1 MNFTKLQGAGND
13 FVLVE
18 TADIARNWSQLAV
31 SICNRH
37 FGVGA
42 DGLILLMPS
51 DVADYKMRIF
61 NADGSEA
68 EACGNGLRCLVR
80 YVLERGPVANQG
92 AKELWIETV
101 AGTRKAK
108 ITEVSGRPAEIRVS
122 LGVPKFEAKDIP
134 VVIEEGS
141 VGLVDIKSML
151 GYTVTVGNW
160 KLRLNFVSLG
170 NPHAIHFSSR
180 PVASFPLT
188 RLGPR
193 VEHHKMF
200 PQRTNF
206 EVARV
211 LSREQIEARV
221 WERGVGETLACGSGA
236 AAVAVAAQSNG
247 LVADRVTIAL
257 PGGNLEVGWDGVG
270 EVFLGGPAEMVFTG
284 DWPGEV

>member
-13 FVLVE
+13 FALVE
-18 TADIARNWSQLAV
+18 TADTARNWSQLAV

-51 DVADYKMRIF
+51 DRADYKMRIF

-80 YVLERGPVANQG
+80 YVLERGLVANRG
-92 AKELWIETV
+92 AKELLIETV
-101 AGTRKAK
+101 AGIRKAK
-108 ITEVSGRPAEIRVS
+108 ITEVAGRPAEIRVS
-122 LGVPKFEAKDIP
+122 LGVPKFAAKDIP
-134 VVIEEGS
+134 VIEEGS
-141 VGLVDIKSML
+141 AGLVDIKSML
-151 GYTVTVGNW
+151 SYTVTVCSRTL
-160 KLRLNFVSLG
+160 KLNFVSMG
-170 NPHAIHFSSR
+170 NPHAIHFSSQL
-180 PVASFPLT
+180 VASFPLAQ
-188 RLGPR
+188 LGPR

-200 PQRTNF
+200 PKRTNF

-236 AAVAVAAQSNG
+236 AAVAVAAQLNG
-247 LVADRVTIAL
+247 LVDDRVTIEL
-257 PGGNLEVGWDGVG
+257 PGGTLEVVWDGIS

-284 DWPGEV
+284 RWLGEE

>member
-13 FVLVE
+13 FALVE
-18 TADIARNWSQLAV
+18 TADTARNWSHLAV

-51 DVADYKMRIF
+51 DRVDYKMRIF

-80 YVLERGPVANQG
+80 YVLERGLVANRG
-92 AKELWIETV
+92 AKELLIETV
-101 AGTRKAK
+101 AGIRKAK
-108 ITEVSGRPAEIRVS
+108 ITEVVGRPAEIRVS
-122 LGVPKFEAKDIP
+122 LGVPKFAAKDIP
-134 VVIEEGS
+134 VLEEGS
-141 VGLVDIKSML
+141 AGLVDIKSML
-151 GYTVTVGNW
+151 SYTVTVCSR
-160 KLRLNFVSLG
+160 KLKLNFVSMG
-170 NPHAIHFSSR
+170 NPHAIHFSSQL
-180 PVASFPLT
+180 VASFPLAQ
-188 RLGPR
+188 LGPR

-200 PQRTNF
+200 PKRTNF

-236 AAVAVAAQSNG
+236 AAVAVAAQLNG
-247 LVADRVTIAL
+247 LVDDRVTIEL
-257 PGGNLEVGWDGVG
+257 PGGTLEVVWDGIS

-284 DWPGEV
+284 RWLGEE

>member
-13 FVLVE
+13 FALVE
-18 TADIARNWSQLAV
+18 TADTTRNWSQLAV

-80 YVLERGPVANQG
+80 YVLERGPVTNQG
-92 AKELWIETV
+92 AKELLIETI
-101 AGTRKAK
+101 AGIRKAK
-108 ITEVSGRPAEIRVS
+108 ITEVSDRPAEIRVN
-122 LGVPKFEAKDIP
+122 LGVPRFVAKDIP

-141 VGLVDIKSML
+141 AGLVDIKSML
-151 GYTVTVGNW
+151 SYTVTVGNR
-160 KLRLNFVSLG
+160 KLKLDFVSMG

-180 PVASFPLT
+180 PVASFHLAQ
-188 RLGPR
+188 LGPR

-211 LSREQIEARV
+211 LSRGQIEARV

-236 AAVAVAAQSNG
+236 AAVAVAAQLNG
-247 LVADRVTIAL
+247 LVDARVTIAL
-257 PGGNLEVGWDGVG
+257 PGGNLEVVWDGMG
-270 EVFLGGPAEMVFTG
+270 EVFLGGPAEIVFTG
-284 DWPGEV
+284 EWPGEA

>member
-18 TADIARNWSQLAV
+18 TRGLKCNWSQLAV
-31 SICNRH
+31 SVCDRR

-51 DVADYKMRIF
+51 DVAYCRMRIF

-80 YVLERGPVANQG
+80 YVLEKEPAANQG
-92 AKELWIETV
+92 VKELAIETA

-108 ITEVSGRPAEIRVS
+108 IAQTRGKLTEIRVS
-122 LGVPKFEAKDIP
+122 LGVPKLAAEDIP
-134 VVIEEGS
+134 LVIEEGRAS
-141 VGLVDIKSML
+141 ILDIKSML
-151 GYTVTVGNW
+151 GYTATVGNR
-160 KLRLNFVSLG
+160 KLSLNFVSLG
-170 NPHAIHFSSR
+170 NPHAIHFSKQ
-180 PVASFPLT
+180 PVTGFPLAQ
-188 RLGPR
+188 LGPR

-206 EVARV
+206 EVARM
-211 LSREQIEARV
+211 LSRREIEVRV

-236 AAVAVAAQSNG
+236 AAVAVAAQLND
-247 LVADRVTIAL
+247 LVDSKVGIRL
-257 PGGNLEVGWDGVG
+257 PGGSLYVEWDGEG
-270 EVFLGGPAEMVFTG
+270 EVWLSGPAEIVFTG
-284 DWPGEV
+284 KWSGEV

>member
-13 FVLVE
+13 FVLIE
-18 TADIARNWSQLAV
+18 TADIARNWSQLAA

-51 DVADYKMRIF
+51 NVADYKMRIF

-80 YVLERGPVANQG
+80 YVLERGLLANQG
-92 AKELWIETV
+92 AKELLIKTV
-101 AGTRKAK
+101 AGIRIAK
-108 ITEVSGRPAEIRVS
+108 IIEVSGRPAEIRVS

-134 VVIEEGS
+134 VVIKEGS
-141 VGLVDIKSML
+141 TGLVDIKSML
-151 GYTVTVGNW
+151 GYTVTVGNR
-160 KLRLNFVSLG
+160 KLKLNFVSMG
-170 NPHAIHFSSR
+170 NPHAIHLSSQA
-180 PVASFPLT
+180 VASFPLAH
-188 RLGPR
+188 LGPR

-206 EVARV
+206 EVAKV

-221 WERGVGETLACGSGA
+221 WERGVGETQACGSGA
-236 AAVAVAAQSNG
+236 AAVAVAAQLNG
-247 LVADRVTIAL
+247 LVDDRVTIAL
-257 PGGNLEVGWDGVG
+257 PGGNLEVAWDGTG

-284 DWPGEV
+284 EWLSEA

>member
-13 FVLVE
+13 FALVE
-18 TADIARNWSQLAV
+18 TADTAHNWSQLAV

-80 YVLERGPVANQG
+80 YVFERGLASNQG
-92 AKELWIETV
+92 AKELLIETV
-101 AGTRKAK
+101 AGIRKAK
-108 ITEVSGRPAEIRVS
+108 ITEVSGRPIEIRVN
-122 LGVPKFEAKDIP
+122 LGVPRFAAKDIP

-141 VGLVDIKSML
+141 AGLVDIKSML
-151 GYTVTVGNW
+151 SYTVTVGNH
-160 KLRLNFVSLG
+160 KLELNFVSMG
-170 NPHAIHFSSR
+170 NPHAVHFSSR
-180 PVASFPLT
+180 PVASFPLAQ
-188 RLGPR
+188 LGPR

-236 AAVAVAAQSNG
+236 AAVAVAAQLND
-247 LVADRVTIAL
+247 LVDARVTIAL
-257 PGGNLEVGWDGVG
+257 PGGNLEVVWDGMG
-270 EVFLGGPAEMVFTG
+270 EVFLGGPAEIVFTG
-284 DWPGEV
+284 EWPGEA

>member
-13 FVLVE
+13 FALVE
-18 TADIARNWSQLAV
+18 TTDTARNWSQLAV

-51 DVADYKMRIF
+51 DRADYKMRIF

-80 YVLERGPVANQG
+80 YVLERGLVANRG
-92 AKELWIETV
+92 AKELLIETV
-101 AGTRKAK
+101 AGIRKAK
-108 ITEVSGRPAEIRVS
+108 ITEVAGRPAEIRVS
-122 LGVPKFEAKDIP
+122 LGVPKFAAKDIP
-134 VVIEEGS
+134 VIEEGS
-141 VGLVDIKSML
+141 AGLVDIKSML
-151 GYTVTVGNW
+151 SYTVTVCSRTL
-160 KLRLNFVSLG
+160 KLNFVSMG
-170 NPHAIHFSSR
+170 NPHAIHFSSQ
-180 PVASFPLT
+180 PVASFPLAQ
-188 RLGPR
+188 LGPR

-200 PQRTNF
+200 PKRTNF

-211 LSREQIEARV
+211 LSREQTEARV

-236 AAVAVAAQSNG
+236 AAVAVAAQLNG
-247 LVADRVTIAL
+247 LVDDRVTIAL
-257 PGGNLEVGWDGVG
+257 PGGTLEVVWDGIS

-284 DWPGEV
+284 EWLGEA

>member
-13 FVLVE
+13 FALVE
-18 TADIARNWSQLAV
+18 TTDTARNWSHLAV

-51 DVADYKMRIF
+51 DRVDYKMRIF

-80 YVLERGPVANQG
+80 YVLERGLVANRG
-92 AKELWIETV
+92 AKELLIETV
-101 AGTRKAK
+101 AGIRKAK
-108 ITEVSGRPAEIRVS
+108 ITEVVGRPAEIRVS
-122 LGVPKFEAKDIP
+122 LGVPKFAAKDIP
-134 VVIEEGS
+134 VLEEGS
-141 VGLVDIKSML
+141 AGLVDIKSML
-151 GYTVTVGNW
+151 SYTVTVCSR
-160 KLRLNFVSLG
+160 KLKLNFVSMG
-170 NPHAIHFSSR
+170 NPHAIHFSSQL
-180 PVASFPLT
+180 VASFPLAQ
-188 RLGPR
+188 LGPR

-200 PQRTNF
+200 PKRTNF

-221 WERGVGETLACGSGA
+221 WERGIGETLACGSGA
-236 AAVAVAAQSNG
+236 AAVAVAAQLNG
-247 LVADRVTIAL
+247 LVDDRVTIAL
-257 PGGNLEVGWDGVG
+257 PGGNLEVVWDGIS

-284 DWPGEV
+284 RWLGEE

>member
-13 FVLVE
+13 FALVE
-18 TADIARNWSQLAV
+18 TADTARNWSQLAV

-51 DVADYKMRIF
+51 DVADCRMRIF

-68 EACGNGLRCLVR
+68 EACGNGLRCLVK
-80 YVLERGPVANQG
+80 YVLERGSVANQET
-92 AKELWIETV
+92 KELLIETV
-101 AGTRKAK
+101 AGIRKAK
-108 ITEVSGRPAEIRVS
+108 ITEVSGRLAGIRVS
-122 LGVPKFEAKDIP
+122 LGVPRFAAKDIP
-134 VVIEEGS
+134 VVIEEDRA
-141 VGLVDIKSML
+141 GLVDIKSML
-151 GYTVTVGNW
+151 SYTVTVGNR
-160 KLRLNFVSLG
+160 KLRLNFVSMG
-170 NPHAIHFSSR
+170 NPHTIHFSGR
-180 PVASFPLT
+180 PVASFPLVQ
-188 RLGPR
+188 LGPR

-236 AAVAVAAQSNG
+236 AAVAVAAQLNG
-247 LVADRVTIAL
+247 LVDDRVTIAL

-270 EVFLGGPAEMVFTG
+270 EVFLGGPAELVFTG
-284 DWPGEV
+284 EWPGET

>member
-18 TADIARNWSQLAV
+18 TAEIVRNWSQLAV

-80 YVLERGPVANQG
+80 YVFERGPAANQG
-92 AKELWIETV
+92 TKELLIETV
-101 AGTRKAK
+101 AGLRKAK

-122 LGVPKFEAKDIP
+122 LGIPKFEAKDIP

-141 VGLVDIKSML
+141 TGLVDIKSML
-151 GYTVTVGNW
+151 GYTVTVGNQ
-160 KLRLNFVSLG
+160 KLKLNFVSMG
-170 NPHAIHFSSR
+170 NPHAINFSSR
-180 PVASFPLT
+180 SVASFPLAQ
-188 RLGPR
+188 LGPR

-211 LSREQIEARV
+211 LSHEQIEARV

-236 AAVAVAAQSNG
+236 AAVAVAAQLNG
-247 LVADRVTIAL
+247 LVDDRVTIAL
-257 PGGNLEVGWDGVG
+257 PGGNLEVVWDRVG
-270 EVFLGGPAEMVFTG
+270 EVFLGGPAEIVFTG
-284 DWPGEV
+284 EWLGEA

>member
-18 TADIARNWSQLAV
+18 TRDIERDWSRLAV
-31 SICNRH
+31 SICDRR

-51 DVADYKMRIF
+51 DVAYCRMRIF

-80 YVLERGPVANQG
+80 YVLEKAPAANRGV
-92 AKELWIETV
+92 KELAIETV

-108 ITEVSGRPAEIRVS
+108 IGQTRGKLTEIRVS
-122 LGVPKFEAKDIP
+122 LGVPKLAAEDIP
-134 VVIEEGS
+134 LAIEAS
-141 VGLVDIKSML
+141 SASLLDIKSLL
-151 GYTVTVGNW
+151 GYTVTVDNQ
-160 KLRLNFVSLG
+160 KLSLNFVSLG
-170 NPHAIHFSSR
+170 NPHAIHFSSQ
-180 PVASFPLT
+180 PVAGFPLAQ
-188 RLGPR
+188 LGPR

-211 LSREQIEARV
+211 LSRRQIEARV

-236 AAVAVAAQSNG
+236 AAVAVAAQLNG
-247 LVADRVTIAL
+247 LVDDKVGIRL
-257 PGGNLEVGWDGVG
+257 PGGILDVEWAREG
-270 EVFLGGPAEMVFTG
+270 EVWLGGPAEIVFTG
-284 DWPGEV
+284 KWSGEV

>member
-1 MNFTKLQGAGND
+1 MNFTKLHGAGND
-13 FVLVE
+13 FVLLE
-18 TADIARNWSQLAV
+18 TADTARNWSQLAV

-61 NADGSEA
+61 NTDGSEA

-80 YVLERGPVANQG
+80 YVLERGLVTNRG
-92 AKELWIETV
+92 AKKLFVETI
-101 AGTRKAK
+101 AGVRKAK
-108 ITEVSGRPAEIRVS
+108 ISEVSGRPAEIRVS
-122 LGVPKFEAKDIP
+122 LGVPRFGVKDIP

-141 VGLVDIKSML
+141 AGLVDIKSML
-151 GYTVTVGNW
+151 SYTVTVGNR
-160 KLRLNFVSLG
+160 KLKLDFVSMG
-170 NPHAIHFSSR
+170 NPHAILFSSR
-180 PVASFPLT
+180 PAASFPLVQ
-188 RLGPR
+188 LGPR

-211 LSREQIEARV
+211 LTREQIEARV

-236 AAVAVAAQSNG
+236 AAVAVAAQLND
-247 LVADRVTIAL
+247 LVDARVTIAL
-257 PGGNLEVGWDGVG
+257 PGGNLEVVWDGTG
-270 EVFLGGPAEMVFTG
+270 EVFLGGPAEIVFSG
-284 DWPGEV
+284 EWPGEA